1 MPTGDKVI
9 QGLLSF
15 VQTNR
20 PYFEVA
26 QALSSVVNL
35 FAWCLA
41 VFLLILALRKSRI
54 ESLSLGPFRFRM
66 KQEAVEATASAARS
80 WPETSSGKSV
90 DVPGIRATV
99 ERAFAPKTFDNL
111 TGKSILWVDDNPGN
125 NELAVRAL
133 RKFPLEIEQ
142 VTSTD
147 AALAALDRR
156 SFDLI
161 ISDMGRGTDLRAGY
175 GLLKKL
181 RNRGSQTPFFI
192 FSSSDT
198 PEFRREAA
206 EHGAQLSTNDM
217 LELVDN
223 VVKYLGTKS

>member
-1 MPTGDKVI
+1 M
-9 QGLLSF
+9 
-15 VQTNR
+15 
-20 PYFEVA
+20 A

-41 VFLLILALRKSRI
+41 IFLLILALRKSRI
-54 ESLSLGPFRFRM
+54 ESLSLGPFSFRM
-66 KQEAVEATASAARS
+66 KQEAVEATASAARA
-80 WPETSSGKSV
+80 WPEPSGKTV
-90 DVPGIRATV
+90 DVSGIRATV
-99 ERAFAPKTFDNL
+99 ERAFAPRTFDNL
-111 TGKSILWVDDNPGN
+111 TGKSVLWVDDNPGN

-133 RKFPLEIEQ
+133 RKFPLEVEQ

-181 RNRGSQTPFFI
+181 RDRGSQVPFFI

-206 EHGAQLSTNDM
+206 ERGAQLSTNDM
-217 LELVDN
+217 LELVDS
-223 VVKYLGTKS
+223 VVRYLGAKA